1 MSKINLYSFIIVA
14 PAIIFSVRLI
24 LEEVANMLA
33 ISDYAKQLN
42 WINQLIRKITRTEV
56 KQSEINEELVSILQM
71 LSIMVSAGA
80 SPMSAMK
87 YVSKRSEGI
96 LPSLI
101 KQSFRKY
108 EDGRTLTQ
116 TLDFIATATGSSQVR
131 RLTNSIQIAIHR
143 GTPILEVL
151 NNQVLALNK
160 QMNFN
165 LMKLSGKS
173 EITLLIPV
181 VFLILPVSISF
192 AIWPSIYGLNQ
203 AGF

>member
-1 MSKINLYSFIIVA
+1 MSKINLYSFILVA

-42 WINQLIRKITRTEV
+42 WINQLIRKISRTEV

-71 LSIMVSAGA
+71 LSIMVSAGE

-101 KQSFRKY
+101 KQSFMKY
-108 EDGRTLTQ
+108 EDGRTLTK

-160 QMNFN
+160 QINFN

>member
-1 MSKINLYSFIIVA
+1 MSKINLYSFILVA

-33 ISDYAKQLN
+33 ISDFAKQLN

-71 LSIMVSAGA
+71 LSIMVSAGE

-101 KQSFRKY
+101 KQSFLKY

-160 QMNFN
+160 QINFN
-165 LMKLSGKS
+165 LMKLSGKN